1 MDATCTSRATRGP
14 LLGRASTDAWRMCG
28 PRRRPRSGGVATE
41 RERLQLAQ
49 ETAAISV
56 TSARVALAGR
66 DGRRREVPL
75 ADITDVVVGAAGS
88 RAGAG

>member
-1 MDATCTSRATRGP
+1 
-14 LLGRASTDAWRMCG
+14 
-28 PRRRPRSGGVATE
+28 VATE